1 MLADICSLRSGHT
14 GSTCASWRCINLHLV
29 QMRRWNQFRLPRK
42 IQCFLLL
49 SFFFNMISM
58 FLSYQAWEAVSSDPQ
73 ARLLHP
79 SNYPSP
85 LDPSPLDPSPLDKS
99 TLDSSK
105 TSASELYLDPAM
117 DMTGK
122 EEMEEV
128 LDTLPNL
135 PFSYRERNDPHFGSG
150 NNNCSKYPEL
160 FDIHFNSIYWQV
172 LQTSNGSFYMYSAF
186 YDNRTLSKH
195 SPSLRILAMINRIE
209 PSVKT
214 KCKIWF
220 NDKISP
226 VIVNVSEYRYI
237 WYKEWGNYNQGIL
250 QPYLL
255 ECIVPAEH
263 RQLVPQSVSLV
274 EQPCDKPTNNL
285 RVINNQPQNGQKKN
299 FAVCVKGLDFYIDKT
314 VRIVEWLELLFLL
327 GADKV
332 FLYNMGL
339 QPSIN
344 KVLKYYER
352 LGLVDV
358 KKLSL
363 PGEQPNERNLLH
375 KYLKNK
381 GLHKRQNEVIPY
393 NDCFY
398 RNMNH
403 YKYIVLLDTDE
414 VIVPKTAS
422 DWRSLLDQVVA
433 EVKEARNR
441 TLVSYCAR
449 NAYFLDS
456 MQEAHGY
463 FHDIPSYMH
472 LMQHVYRAANYSKPG
487 YNMKCFHDTQKVL
500 TLHNHYPFSCL
511 DHCKTLDM
519 PTEYAHLQHS
529 RKYCVDDQRKICPSL
544 LNDTVLDNTIWRYK
558 EPLIKKTFDVLRYFG
573 FLKS

>member
-1 MLADICSLRSGHT
+1 MKLTRRYSLLEY
-14 GSTCASWRCINLHLV
+14 I
-29 QMRRWNQFRLPRK
+29 PRK
-42 IQCFLLL
+42 VQRVLLFVFFLTMFITTI
-49 SFFFNMISM
+49 SF
-58 FLSYQAWEAVSSDPQ
+58 QAWEAVSVE
-73 ARLLHP
+73 AEERLLRRVYEP
-79 SNYPSP
+79 SI
-85 LDPSPLDPSPLDKS
+85 
-99 TLDSSK
+99 LDSSQ
-105 TSASELYLDPAM
+105 TSTSELYLDPAM

-135 PFSYRERNDPHFGSG
+135 PFSYRKRNDPHFGSG
-150 NNNCSKYPEL
+150 NTNCSKYPEL

-393 NDCFY
+393 NDCLY
-398 RNMNH
+398 RNMNL

-414 VIVPKTAS
+414 VIVPKTAR
-422 DWRSLLDQVVA
+422 DWRSLLDQVA
-433 EVKEARNR
+433 AGEKARNLTR
-441 TLVSYCAR
+441 VSYCAR
-449 NAYFLDS
+449 NVYFLDP
-456 MQEAHGY
+456 MQDSHGY
-463 FHDIPSYMH
+463 FHDIPPYMH
-472 LMQHVYRAANYSKPG
+472 LMQHVYRAANYTKPG
-487 YNMKCFHDTQKVL
+487 YYVKCFHDPQRVL
-500 TLHNHYPFSCL
+500 TLHNHYPLSCL
-511 DHCKTLDM
+511 DVCNTFDL
-519 PTEYAHLQHS
+519 PTSYAHLQHY
-529 RKYCVDDQRKICPSL
+529 RKHCVDDLGKSCTSF
-544 LNDTVLDNTIWRYK
+544 LNHTVLDKTIWRYK
-558 EPLIKKTFDVLRYFG
+558 EPVIKNVLYALHHLG
-573 FLKS
+573 FSK